1 MGAEIISIILKSVLS
16 GKSINK
22 LIGGIKDAVI
32 DEISETSMKHI
43 EDLVDKSRDKFKDV
57 LSEKN
62 LVELNI
68 SNTDYVIA
76 EIKDI
81 LVHVKID
88 NELLERCQYNVE
100 ELKDF
105 LWEYYA
111 VRHDNIEM
119 GRDIKKAIDAVSNV
133 LMDMFYKSEEF
144 VSTLM
149 IAVSK
154 NVNSGNRKLKEISD
168 KQDEIYKAI
177 ITPNGVQS
185 EQGNTEQKPYNRA
198 NEYAAVWDE
207 NMFLNNFDKR
217 DKNAGTNV
225 KLSEVY
231 LEEHLPNYSWM
242 NNDELEPRSDL
253 KELLLEHINDKV
265 GNKMLLILGQPGI
278 GKSTLITWI
287 MANFKVQKDN
297 ILIYKFS
304 SDLNDID
311 WNESD
316 VFVRILEKLG
326 LSYGELNNKTLIL
339 DGFDE
344 INAGD
349 NRREVLDSL
358 YWNLIKGNR
367 LERFSLIITCRENY
381 IQTYERI
388 QCSYIRLQPWNALQ
402 IESFCEIYG
411 KKTKMDISKGTIENI
426 IRNKT
431 ILGIPLILYMVLAL
445 DISIEDNHSMVDVYD
460 KVFALEGGIYDRCI
474 DNKEFAEPHRIKKI
488 KRQIHQISKEM
499 AIHIFE
505 NNPDEELITQKE
517 YYKICN
523 SVIQEQVQKEDVL
536 IGNYFMKVKHCEN
549 TEIDK
554 LSFIHR
560 SIYEYFVGETIYCSL
575 RDVFASSLE
584 DEQEVFIKN
593 LVQYFKTG
601 QISVTI
607 GEFLQYKILKLYN
620 CMEDDKKK
628 EFWKWLENV
637 VGKMMKKGMLNYVEN
652 DMKRFDYVMEH
663 EAICFR
669 NVMYLMSLLSELY
682 PTREYILSTIEEKV
696 KQFYL
701 QLFSTVSQFP
711 NSYNKKKIYNL
722 IMRKSDLWGFNLEA
736 LVLEK
741 ADFKY
746 SKFINQ
752 NMKKAILKYVDF
764 ECAKLKGIDLSGA
777 DLEHAKLKDSDLRGA
792 HLEDTNLKSADM
804 RGTDIRDADMRRANL
819 EDVHF
824 INVKID
830 GSLWSKSDLHRMIK
844 HLKST
849 HFEFIKVEDESG
861 TVSKITKDDISRVV
875 YSWNKLSYYR
885 NDKK

>member
-1 MGAEIISIILKSVLS
+1 MEAKIISIILKSVLS
-16 GKSINK
+16 GKSINE

-43 EDLVDKSRDKFKDV
+43 EDLVDKSRDKLKDV
-57 LSEKN
+57 LSEEN
-62 LVELNI
+62 LEKLHI
-68 SNTDYVIA
+68 SNTDYVKA

-207 NMFLNNFDKR
+207 NMFLNIFDKR

-367 LERFSLIITCRENY
+367 LERFSMIITCRENY

-388 QCSYIRLQPWNALQ
+388 QCTYIRLQPWNESQ

-411 KKTKMDISKGTIENI
+411 KKTKMDISKGTIKNI
-426 IRNKT
+426 IKNKT

-445 DISIEDNHSMVDVYD
+445 DISIENDYSMVDVYD

-474 DNKEFAEPHRIKKI
+474 DYKEFGPLHRIEKI
-488 KRQIHQISKEM
+488 KKQIHQISKEI
-499 AIHIFE
+499 AVWIFE
-505 NNPDEELITQKE
+505 NNHNGEIIPKIEYEKICDIIMYDQEKE
-517 YYKICN
+517 YISIKQDI
-523 SVIQEQVQKEDVL
+523 L
-536 IGNYFMKVKHCEN
+536 IGTYFAKLRHCEK
-549 TEIDK
+549 TENDGIH
-554 LSFIHR
+554 FIHR
-560 SIYEYFVGETIYCSL
+560 SIYEYFVAETIYCSIKNVL
-575 RDVFASSLE
+575 ASSF
-584 DEQEVFIKN
+584 DREQEIFITNILK
-593 LVQYFKTG
+593 YIKTRR
-601 QISVTI
+601 ISNDI
-607 GEFLQYKILKLYN
+607 GEFLKYKILKLYN
-620 CMEDDKKK
+620 NMEPSKK
-628 EFWKWLENV
+628 ENFWEWLETI
-637 VGKMMKKGMLNYVEN
+637 VGQMMDKGMLCYTEKN
-652 DMKRFDYVMEH
+652 MKKFDYIVKH
-663 EAICFR
+663 EAICFY
-669 NVMYLMSLLSELY
+669 NIMFLLSMLSEVY
-682 PTREYILSTIEEKV
+682 PPGKYLLSTVRSEL
-696 KQFYL
+696 KQ
-701 QLFSTVSQFP
+701 
-711 NSYNKKKIYNL
+711 SYMIFLRETSPINAIPI
-722 IMRKSDLWGFNLEA
+722 IMKRTDFKGSDLKCAFLKFGNFCKSDFTGVNLE
-736 LVLEK
+736 
-741 ADFKY
+741 Y
-746 SKFINQ
+746 
-752 NMKKAILKYVDF
+752 
-764 ECAKLKGIDLSGA
+764 A
-777 DLEHAKLKDSDLRGA
+777 DLEYANLNGANLNHTYLINTKLKNASLKNA
-792 HLEDTNLKSADM
+792 CLEDSVWSEE
-804 RGTDIRDADMRRANL
+804 DILAISPSLTETTFEHIKIRMSSTKEIIRMTREEFFSSELFQSGSFPKMGRDFVM
-819 EDVHF
+819 VG
-824 INVKID
+824 V
-830 GSLWSKSDLHRMIK
+830 
-844 HLKST
+844 
-849 HFEFIKVEDESG
+849 
-861 TVSKITKDDISRVV
+861 DI
-875 YSWNKLSYYR
+875 L
-885 NDKK
+885 